1 MALIQVDIWLEPS
14 RGLSDRLRSLLIGPR
29 KIPGAMVDWF
39 PSDWE
44 LLVKDMDILG
54 ATNSD
59 LGAFIQGKANLLIG
73 DIIPTDFDDVW
84 NATHYRPTGTSSGA
98 ANPMIFWCGMI
109 FNP

>member
-44 LLVKDMDILG
+44 LLVKDMDI
-54 ATNSD
+54 
-59 LGAFIQGKANLLIG
+59 
-73 DIIPTDFDDVW
+73 
-84 NATHYRPTGTSSGA
+84 SG
-98 ANPMIFWCGMI
+98 CH
-109 FNP
+109 